1 MTELIAILSVAL
13 LSVVFALTQKNRGGC
28 PGPDGCKDADGPGGC
43 PGCPR
48 H

>member
-1 MTELIAILSVAL
+1 MTEVIAILSVAL

-28 PGPDGCKDADGPGGC
+28 RGPDDCEDTDSSDRC